1 MCVIN
6 NPTLQA
12 PTVFLNILCL
22 YLGDTLLYLR
32 ILLHIRRISIIE
44 IVVKGKNKIRPKQ
57 NLVVKKSKMALYQN
71 PSLL

>member
-32 ILLHIRRISIIE
+32 ILLHIRGISIIE